1 MIYVA
6 CRSIG
11 RARQRRTRS
20 IDATRTWR
28 PPVWK
33 SGSGGVHNKTGSL
46 DDVTHDG
53 DEDDDD
59 DDYDEE
65 EEEDDESDDVVLS
78 MNRSDLHAS
87 SSSSTATTYTGVFF
101 PSRRERTGSTVLSSQ
116 VSGDRF
122 MASAARQTSL
132 VMPFPA
138 PGTARL
144 ALSRETSPRPSVDS
158 GTRAP
163 CISRIP
169 HQHSL
174 LTFLTFLA
182 FICRSSD
189 LSDLERRRSHS
200 FGHGTVPM

>member
-1 MIYVA
+1 VTYVA

-33 SGSGGVHNKTGSL
+33 SGSGGVAPGRNKTGSL
-46 DDVTHDG
+46 DDVTDDG
-53 DEDDDD
+53 DDDDDD

-65 EEEDDESDDVVLS
+65 EDDDESEDVVLS

-132 VMPFPA
+132 VTPFPA

-158 GTRAP
+158 GTRTP
-163 CISRIP
+163 
-169 HQHSL
+169 
-174 LTFLTFLA
+174 
-182 FICRSSD
+182 
-189 LSDLERRRSHS
+189 
-200 FGHGTVPM
+200 